1 MTQNSH
7 QLADIHALLER
18 GAVAPALQQIEAL
31 IGAGSASA
39 PAWHLAGIIRRR
51 AGNPAAAV
59 EAFEKAISMGIDSAE
74 IHNSLGLALQDA
86 GSREKARH
94 AFEQAIEKDV
104 SYTEASVNAG
114 RLAASEGE
122 FEGAERVLRRALQV
136 KSKSPLLH
144 NALAAVLHEAGDSK
158 SASEHF
164 QVSSQ
169 IDPGNLVAVV
179 RFAETLRELGRSPE
193 ALEFLVAHEARFRG
207 APEFAEILAGTLLD
221 NGRVAE
227 AEERYERLAR
237 EVPGYFA
244 AHRALARLAV
254 EYATGKDPYRSYRA
268 LVAQWPDEW
277 AIWEN
282 WLSLTISSRDFE
294 MTISLAEKARS
305 RFGANS
311 NIDYFEAIALSEIS
325 DAQKAEML
333 FQRIEPIMDRLPHF
347 WDSRARNALRRAEPE
362 QAEAAALR
370 STTLDPKGQFGW
382 AYLGLAW
389 RLLDDDRE
397 FWLHDYERQVEQRPL
412 DYLSAPEKLEEL
424 RLCLEHLHR
433 ASNHPLDQSL
443 RKGTQTEGALFRL
456 DRAEIAQLRDEI
468 RAHVRDYAAN
478 LPDDND
484 HPFYRRKAE
493 DIRFVGS
500 WSVRLKDE
508 GFHLSHVH
516 PAGWISSALHLTV
529 PEAPRGSGANDS
541 AGKLVLG
548 QPPSE
553 LGIGLSP
560 RKTITPQEGSLVLFP
575 SSMWHGTVPIDRAA
589 RRLSVAFDCLP
600 VKPG

>member
-1 MTQNSH
+1 
-7 QLADIHALLER
+7 
-18 GAVAPALQQIEAL
+18 
-31 IGAGSASA
+31 
-39 PAWHLAGIIRRR
+39 
-51 AGNPAAAV
+51 
-59 EAFEKAISMGIDSAE
+59 MGIDSAE

-86 GSREKARH
+86 GWRAKARH
-94 AFEQAIEKDV
+94 AFEQAIEKDA

-114 RLAASEGE
+114 RLAASEGK
-122 FEGAERVLRRALQV
+122 FKSAAKVLKRALDVQPR
-136 KSKSPLLH
+136 SSLLH
-144 NALAAVLHEAGDSK
+144 NTLAAVLHEAGDSK
-158 SASEHF
+158 SASQHF
-164 QVSSQ
+164 GVSLEVE
-169 IDPGNLVAVV
+169 PYNLVAAV
-179 RFAETLRELGRSPE
+179 RFAETLRELGRSRE
-193 ALEFLVAHEARFRG
+193 ALEFLVEHEVRFRA

-244 AHRALARLAV
+244 AHRALARLAG
-254 EYATGKDPYRSYRA
+254 EYGTGKDPYRSYRA

-294 MTISLAEKARS
+294 MTKQLADQARL

-311 NIDYFEAIALSEIS
+311 TIDYFEAIALSETS
-325 DAQKAEML
+325 EAHRAETL
-333 FQRIEPIMDRLPHF
+333 FHRVEPTMDRLPHF
-347 WDSRARNALRRAEPE
+347 WDTRARNALRRAEPKH
-362 QAEAAALR
+362 AESAALR
-370 STTLDPKGQFGW
+370 STQLDADGQFGW

-389 RLLDDDRE
+389 RLLDDERE
-397 FWLHDYERQVEQRPL
+397 FWLYDYEKQVEQRPL
-412 DYLSAPEKLEEL
+412 DYLSASGKLQDL
-424 RLCLEHLHR
+424 RLCLNDLHR

-468 RAHVRDYAAN
+468 RTHVRDYAAN
-478 LPDDND
+478 LPENRE

-508 GFHLSHVH
+508 GFHISHVH
-516 PAGWISSALHLTV
+516 PAGWLSSALHLTLPKASHASMV
-529 PEAPRGSGANDS
+529 NED

-548 QPPSE
+548 QPPEE
-553 LGIGLSP
+553 LGMGLSP
-560 RKTITPQEGSLVLFP
+560 RKIITPQEGSLVLFP

-600 VKPG
+600 LKAD